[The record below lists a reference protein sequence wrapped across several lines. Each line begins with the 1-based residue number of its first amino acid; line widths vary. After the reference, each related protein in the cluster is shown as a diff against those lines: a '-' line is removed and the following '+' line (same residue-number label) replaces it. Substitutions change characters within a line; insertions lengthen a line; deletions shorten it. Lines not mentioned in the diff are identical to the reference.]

1 VAHAFTFTEEDQLSL
16 DDCPNGTRVLNSSH
30 GLRYGHG
37 YGNGHGGISY
47 SFGTALISNFM
58 TATSHQCMRYHAAT
72 LGCPNSPQSS
82 CAGMLVELQLN
93 SCRQSVYSRSK
104 WAATRIA

>member
-1 VAHAFTFTEEDQLSL
+1 MAFNTDWVNSGLIPVGVELAHAFTFTEEDQLSL

-58 TATSHQCMRYHAAT
+58 TATSHQCMRY
-72 LGCPNSPQSS
+72 
-82 CAGMLVELQLN
+82 
-93 SCRQSVYSRSK
+93 
-104 WAATRIA
+104 